1 MPQNEGQLRM
11 RHSELQGKDI
21 NITDTEGK
29 GKVSVQCKKKKN
41 NPGVDRQ
48 GNLEWSTILRNL
60 IES

>member
-1 MPQNEGQLRM
+1 M

>member
-29 GKVSVQCKKKKN
+29 GKVSVQCKKKKTTQELI
-41 NPGVDRQ
+41 DRV
-48 GNLEWSTILRNL
+48 T
-60 IES
+60 